1 MIINQKTK
9 TEFEVLQ
16 NHLNRPL
23 DKLDEWLVLFTG
35 SFADCIAFIDNKKKQ
50 NMNKREQIIELYP
63 DEEIIF
69 AEGFDDAII
78 GVNTLNMRV
87 AYSVSKSIEIV
98 KNQFNDVELEPKEIE
113 EGLSLEDKKD
123 QMAWEHFDFNVR
135 GSVFEGCPIW
145 IEDEFLNDCCIKNS

>member
-1 MIINQKTK
+1 
-9 TEFEVLQ
+9 
-16 NHLNRPL
+16 
-23 DKLDEWLVLFTG
+23 
-35 SFADCIAFIDNKKKQ
+35 
-50 NMNKREQIIELYP
+50 MNKREQIIELYP

-69 AEGFDDAII
+69 ADGFDDAII

-123 QMAWEHFDFNVR
+123 QMAWERFDFNVR
-135 GSVFEGCPIW
+135 GSVFEGCLIW

>member
-1 MIINQKTK
+1 
-9 TEFEVLQ
+9 
-16 NHLNRPL
+16 
-23 DKLDEWLVLFTG
+23 
-35 SFADCIAFIDNKKKQ
+35 
-50 NMNKREQIIELYP
+50 MNKREQIIELYP

-69 AEGFDDAII
+69 ADGFDDAII

-98 KNQFNDVELEPKEIE
+98 KKQFDDVELEPKEIE
-113 EGLSLEDKKD
+113 EDNDYWNSLSLEDKKD